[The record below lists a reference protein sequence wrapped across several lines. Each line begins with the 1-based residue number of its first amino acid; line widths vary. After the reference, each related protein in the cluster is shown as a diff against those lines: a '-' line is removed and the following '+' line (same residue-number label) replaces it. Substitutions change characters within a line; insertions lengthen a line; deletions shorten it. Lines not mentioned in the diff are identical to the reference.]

1 MEKILGKKKNNEN
14 TMTFKLCHPI
24 SFSLSLSKWLDK
36 CLQSRIVSVLEV
48 GLALFM
54 VSLLY

>member
-1 MEKILGKKKNNEN
+1 
-14 TMTFKLCHPI
+14 MTFKLCHPI
-24 SFSLSLSKWLDK
+24 SFSLSLSKWLEK